1 MNTLL
6 PLNTTTTPSVLHWCI
21 TEVPKRKTASGRIR
35 AGVGYINIP
44 KHWPMAY
51 KQTVIQTLQQRLEHS
66 LQKQTAQLNKQQ
78 ALLETTAPNN
88 TLNIQTLDALVTYV
102 FTLNNETFQQPLRA
116 VKIGRAKYSH
126 LAQINIRT
134 GVMTVSK
141 YSLGANIPANAF
153 RYLILHELAHF
164 LEANHSP
171 RFWQHVARFCP
182 DYKQQRQLMQAY
194 HQQQVTFA
202 ENRVKP

>member
-1 MNTLL
+1 MNTLT
-6 PLNTTTTPSVLHWCI
+6 PVNTATTASVLQWCI
-21 TEVPKRKTASGRIR
+21 TEVPRRKTASGRIR
-35 AGVGYINIP
+35 AGIGYINIP
-44 KHWPMAY
+44 KHWPTAY
-51 KQTVIQTLQQRLEHS
+51 KQTVIQTLQQRLEYS
-66 LQKQTAQLNKQQ
+66 LQKQTIQLNKQQ
-78 ALLETTAPNN
+78 SLLETNAAT
-88 TLNIQTLDALVTYV
+88 TLNIQTLEALVNYV
-102 FTLNNETFQQPLRA
+102 FTLNNETFQQPLKA

-141 YSLGANIPANAF
+141 YSLGTRIPADAF

-164 LEANHSP
+164 LEPNHSA

-194 HQQQVTFA
+194 HQQQVALA
-202 ENRVKP
+202 ENS